1 MSQLLAQIERLT
13 FRLGTL
19 EEKVFKNES
28 DHQPAV
34 KLCKKYEISRSLRD
48 RLVREGILN
57 EYRLFGKI
65 YFKESEIITAMEG
78 ENQTT
83 NGLQRA

>member
-1 MSQLLAQIERLT
+1 MSQLAAQIEKLT

-19 EEKVFKNES
+19 EEKVIKNES

-48 RLVREGILN
+48 RLVKEGIIK

-65 YFKESEIITAMEG
+65 YFKESEIIDAIES
-78 ENQTT
+78 EIT
-83 NGLQRA
+83 NEKVRA